1 MALETGTYISDL
13 VSANPPGTDAIS
25 QGDDHI
31 RLLKSTIQ
39 ASFPSTLTSA
49 AIPNISGNGD
59 KLLAVN
65 SAGTQTEWVT
75 ETPGVPSGC
84 ILMWSGAISAIPSGW
99 VICDGN
105 NSTPN
110 LTDRFVIHASADSGD
125 TYDVGD
131 TGGSTT
137 SGSHSLTEAE
147 LASHTHT
154 INNDTHNHD
163 IASDSYRKTDHGTN
177 SWVSWLESSSVGAAR
192 ITTSQDDTHNHTA
205 TIPVAEPLTL
215 MRILFP
221 RTTLLRSS

>member
-110 LTDRFVIHASADSGD
+110 LTDRFVIHASADAGD

-154 INNDTHNHD
+154 LSTDGAHTHTINSNSYASPQSGSPVTTVADWDANVQTGSAGSHTHTVG
-163 IASDSYRKTDHGTN
+163 STGSGTAHSHAN
-177 SWVSWLESSSVGAAR
+177 
-192 ITTSQDDTHNHTA
+192 
-205 TIPVAEPLTL
+205 TL
-215 MRILFP
+215 PPYYALAFIMK
-221 RTTLLRSS
+221 S